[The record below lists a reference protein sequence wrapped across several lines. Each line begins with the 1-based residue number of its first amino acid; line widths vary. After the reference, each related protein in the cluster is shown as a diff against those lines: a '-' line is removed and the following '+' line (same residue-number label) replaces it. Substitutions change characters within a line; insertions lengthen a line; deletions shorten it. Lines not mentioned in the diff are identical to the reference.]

1 MCKISVTFMTYK
13 PVPVE
18 IPQLV
23 FATNLA
29 GSLLPP
35 PKKKNKNKKKQK
47 KNKQKTTK
55 QQKNKKKNS
64 RTCGKSWPGKQHYKH
79 LKAVA
84 MLLITPTCGGT
95 KPKMK
100 EGTNQ

>member
-1 MCKISVTFMTYK
+1 MTYK

-35 PKKKNKNKKKQK
+35 PPPKKKTKTKKNKKKTNKKQQNNKKTK
-47 KNKQKTTK
+47 KN
-55 QQKNKKKNS
+55 NS

-79 LKAVA
+79 LEAVA